1 MSDMRCP
8 SCGMSVPDGLTSCP
22 LCRSWVRKVKLRRV
36 ALWSVVVAE
45 YVLIALIIVF
55 HVGH

>member
-22 LCRSWVRKVKLRRV
+22 LCRSWVRTVKLRRV

-45 YVLIALIIVF
+45 YVLITLIVVF
-55 HVGH
+55 RVGQ

>member
-22 LCRSWVRKVKLRRV
+22 LCRSWVRTVKLRRV

-45 YVLIALIIVF
+45 YVLITLVVVF
-55 HVGH
+55 RAGQ